1 MYYLDRYN
9 VGYGDRQ
16 LPRCGGKMKRFV
28 LIYVFVFLSIAI
40 FASPFGLKMG
50 MTIDEIA
57 EQCEEYPSLVKDEI
71 YLVKPIKKHP
81 LFSYYAVYVNE
92 KTGLYQI
99 RAISDSISCNKY
111 GTEIKNAFTSIKDR
125 IAKTYGKPKVNDR
138 YKNTA
143 DSYYQK
149 DEYWFYSLR
158 EGSRELSAIWGEKTT
173 LIDDLECIALDC
185 TADYI
190 VEDGYVDE
198 KAHLVL
204 YYYFNNASGVED
216 EHDSVF

>member
-1 MYYLDRYN
+1 M
-9 VGYGDRQ
+9 
-16 LPRCGGKMKRFV
+16 
-28 LIYVFVFLSIAI
+28 
-40 FASPFGLKMG
+40 
-50 MTIDEIA
+50 
-57 EQCEEYPSLVKDEI
+57 
-71 YLVKPIKKHP
+71 
-81 LFSYYAVYVNE
+81 
-92 KTGLYQI
+92 
-99 RAISDSISCNKY
+99 
-111 GTEIKNAFTSIKDR
+111 
-125 IAKTYGKPKVNDR
+125 NDR

-143 DSYYQK
+143 NSYYQK

-173 LIDDLECIALDC
+173 LIDDLEYIALDC

-204 YYYFNNASGVED
+204 YYYFNNARGVED